1 MTELFGVLTVQLNS
15 IFLLLS
21 FYFIARKISEKIS
34 TYSIELTLLFI
45 TLILISL
52 ISLIFQIILIFDY
65 KFFYTYENYLKK
77 IFITS
82 SYLITLSFLYKKK
95 LNFKIIVNQCK
106 KNSGW
111 INLFI
116 IIFFLCSLG
125 IVSDADS
132 LIYHSKI
139 SKVIL
144 SGYEVNYFEDNL
156 HFLLI
161 GTYEIFNLLPEIM
174 GISNFNTLLNLFF
187 LINITIY
194 LNKKFSKKIYNKD
207 IFLLLMLSAPI
218 ITIIITPQKP
228 FFVPMIVQFMCLMFF
243 LFNKK
248 VTKKDLAICITALIL
263 TTLFKLNFIISGI
276 IIFTSYFLKHKK
288 FLFVLKV
295 SFLILLLFI
304 IPQLYFKIHY
314 FGSPFPP
321 FLTQYLG
328 ENTNIYLSFAQELK
342 NWKTDSFFVFP
353 FNIFVPSTINQVH
366 NSLGVGLIAFL
377 FIKKYNGKNLNIL
390 LFILFSLIIS
400 NILFVQQTP
409 RFYFL
414 SYLISLLIILESDLV
429 NKFYLRKIVILQYFF
444 TIIILSLLVPV
455 SISTTFF
462 GKKNEVY
469 KEKFIFRYAVNKKI
483 NELIGENN
491 FIVSDLPNYYSKN
504 FEIVTSPLEHVTNEI
519 ELEKYKTYL
528 NNNNV
533 QYMLVNNLPLEKIDF
548 WENKNYPV
556 NNFFSKC
563 FEDLISKFSIERA
576 NRKKFLLTELEYVD
590 YFFYKKTNNCKF

>member
-1 MTELFGVLTVQLNS
+1 M
-15 IFLLLS
+15 
-21 FYFIARKISEKIS
+21 
-34 TYSIELTLLFI
+34 
-45 TLILISL
+45 
-52 ISLIFQIILIFDY
+52 
-65 KFFYTYENYLKK
+65 
-77 IFITS
+77 
-82 SYLITLSFLYKKK
+82 
-95 LNFKIIVNQCK
+95 
-106 KNSGW
+106 
-111 INLFI
+111 
-116 IIFFLCSLG
+116 
-125 IVSDADS
+125 SDADS

-248 VTKKDLAICITALIL
+248 VTKKDLAICIAALIL
-263 TTLFKLNFIISGI
+263 TTLFKLNFIISGL

-400 NILFVQQTP
+400 NIFFVQQTP

>member
-21 FYFIARKISEKIS
+21 FYFISRKISEKIS

-52 ISLIFQIILIFDY
+52 ISLTFQIILIFDY
-65 KFFYTYENYLKK
+65 KFFYTYEHYLKK

-82 SYLITLSFLYKKK
+82 SYLITLGFLYKKK
-95 LNFKIIVNQCK
+95 LNFEIIINQCK

-116 IIFFLCSLG
+116 LIFFLCSLG

-144 SGYEVNYFEDNL
+144 SGFEVNYFKDNL

-187 LINITIY
+187 LINIIIY
-194 LNKKFSKKIYNKD
+194 LNKRFSKKIYNKD
-207 IFLLLMLSAPI
+207 IFLLLIISAPI

-228 FFVPMIVQFMCLMFF
+228 FFVPLMVQFMCLMFF

-248 VTKKDLAICITALIL
+248 ITKKDLVICIAALIL

-276 IIFTSYFLKHKK
+276 IIFISYFLKHKK
-288 FLFVLKV
+288 FLFVTKI
-295 SFLILLLFI
+295 SSLIVLLLI

-321 FLTQYLG
+321 FLSQYLT
-328 ENTNIYLSFAQELK
+328 ENINIYYSFAQELK
-342 NWKTDSFFVFP
+342 SWKTNNFFIFP
-353 FNIFVPSTINQVH
+353 FNIFLPESLSGVH
-366 NSLGVGLIAFL
+366 NTLGVGLIAFL
-377 FIKKYNGKNLNIL
+377 FIKKYNGENLNIL
-390 LFILFSLIIS
+390 LFVLFSLVIS
-400 NILFVQQTP
+400 NIFFVQQMP
-409 RFYFL
+409 RFY
-414 SYLISLLIILESDLV
+414 YLIYLVCLLIILESDLI
-429 NKFYLRKIVILQYFF
+429 NKFYLNKIIIIQYFF
-444 TIIILSLLVPV
+444 TIIVLSLLIPV

-462 GKKNEVY
+462 GTKSEVY
-469 KEKFIFRYAVNKKI
+469 KEKFIFRYALNKKI
-483 NELIGENN
+483 YELIGKNK
-491 FIVSDLPNYYSKN
+491 FIISDLPNYYSKN
-504 FEIVTSPLEHVTNEI
+504 FEIVTSPLKHITNQV
-519 ELEKYKTYL
+519 ELEKYKEYL
-528 NNNNV
+528 NDKNV
-533 QYMLVNNLPLEKIDF
+533 QYMLVNNYPLDEIDV
-548 WENKNYPV
+548 WENKNYTI

-563 FEDLISKFSIERA
+563 FKNLVSKFSIQRA
-576 NRKKFLLTELEYVD
+576 NRKKVLFKETEYIEY
-590 YFFYKKTNNCKF
+590 YFYKKINGCKF